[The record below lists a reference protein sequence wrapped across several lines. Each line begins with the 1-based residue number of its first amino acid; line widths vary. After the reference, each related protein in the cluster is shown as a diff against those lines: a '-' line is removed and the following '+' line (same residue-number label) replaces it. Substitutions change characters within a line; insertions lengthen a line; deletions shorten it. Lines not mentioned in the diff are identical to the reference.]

1 MLQEVMFSGFGGQG
15 VLTIAKN
22 LSYTAMLEGKETCW
36 MPTYGPE
43 MRGGTCG
50 CTVSVSDK
58 PVSSPI
64 LEEYTTVVALNQP
77 SLAKYEPKVKEGGL
91 LIWESTNIH
100 NGPTRTDINI
110 VGIPAY
116 EESNK
121 MGNVLMMGMI
131 LLGAYIQ
138 KTGAI
143 SIEGV
148 INALKKTLPER
159 RHNLIPLNEK
169 ALKRGFELAEAIKCC

>member
-1 MLQEVMFSGFGGQG
+1 MLQEIMFSGFGGQG

-22 LSYTAMLEGKETCW
+22 LAYTAMLEGKETCW

-50 CTVSVSDK
+50 CTVSVSDN

-64 LEEYTTVVALNQP
+64 LERYTTVVALNQP
-77 SLAKYEPKVKEGGL
+77 SLDKYESKVKPGGI

-100 NGPTRTDINI
+100 HGPTRKDIKI
-110 VGIPAY
+110 VPIPAY

-121 MGNVLMMGMI
+121 LGNPLIMGMI
-131 LLGAYIQ
+131 LLGAFIQ
-138 KTGAI
+138 KTDAI

-148 INALKKTLPER
+148 IKGLKKTLPPR
-159 RHNLIPLNEK
+159 RHDLIPLNEQ
-169 ALKRGFELAEAIKCC
+169 ALRRGFELAEQIK

>member
-22 LSYTAMLEGKETCW
+22 LAYTAMLNGKEVCW

-50 CTVSVSDK
+50 CTVSVSDNL
-58 PVSSPI
+58 VSSPI
-64 LEEYTTVVALNQP
+64 LEKYDTVIALNQP
-77 SLAKYEPKVKEGGL
+77 SLDKYQPMVKEDGI
-91 LIWESTNIH
+91 LIFESTSIKNV
-100 NGPTRTDINI
+100 PTREDIKI
-110 VGIPAY
+110 VPIPAY
-116 EESNK
+116 EEATK
-121 MGNVLMMGMI
+121 LGNTVIMGMI

-143 SIEGV
+143 TIEGV
-148 INALKKTLPER
+148 IDALRKTLPER

-169 ALKRGFELAEAIKCC
+169 ALKRGFELAAKIK

>member
-22 LSYTAMLEGKETCW
+22 LSYTAMIEGKETCW

-64 LEEYTTVVALNQP
+64 LERYSTVVALNQP
-77 SLAKYEPKVKEGGL
+77 SLDKYESKVKPGGL

-100 NGPTRTDINI
+100 NAPKRTDIKI
-110 VGIPAY
+110 VPIPAY
-116 EESNK
+116 EEANK
-121 MGNVLMMGMI
+121 LGNPLMMGMI
-131 LLGAYIQ
+131 LLGAFIQ
-138 KTGAI
+138 KTDAI

-148 INALKKTLPER
+148 LNALKKTLPER
-159 RHNLIPLNEK
+159 RHNLIPLNKE
-169 ALKRGFELAEAIKCC
+169 ALQKGFELAEAIKCC

>member
-50 CTVSVSDK
+50 CTVSVSSN

-64 LEEYTTVVALNQP
+64 LERYTTVVALNQP
-77 SLAKYEPKVKEGGL
+77 SLDKYEPKVKPGGL

-100 NGPTRTDINI
+100 NAPKRTDIKT
-110 VGIPAY
+110 VAIPAY
-116 EESNK
+116 EEANK
-121 MGNVLMMGMI
+121 LGNPLMMGMI
-131 LLGAYIQ
+131 LLGAFIQ
-138 KTGAI
+138 KTDAI
-143 SIEGV
+143 SIDGV
-148 INALKKTLPER
+148 LNGLKKTLPER
-159 RHNLIPLNEK
+159 RHHLIPLNK
-169 ALKRGFELAEAIKCC
+169 QALQIGFDIAAAIK

>member
-22 LSYTAMLEGKETCW
+22 LAYTAMLEGKETCW

-64 LEEYTTVVALNQP
+64 LEKYTTVVALNQP
-77 SLAKYEPKVKEGGL
+77 SLDKYQPKVKPGGL
-91 LIWESTNIH
+91 IIWESTNIH
-100 NGPTRTDINI
+100 KGPDRTDIKI
-110 VGIPAY
+110 VPIPAY
-116 EESNK
+116 AEADK
-121 MGNVLMMGMI
+121 LGNSLMMGMI

-138 KTGAI
+138 KTEAI
-143 SIEGV
+143 TIKGV
-148 INALKKTLPER
+148 IDALKKTLPER
-159 RHNLIPLNEK
+159 RHNLIPLNEE
-169 ALKRGFELAEAIKCC
+169 ALKRGFELAAAID

>member
-22 LSYTAMLEGKETCW
+22 LAYTAMLEGKETCW

-64 LEEYTTVVALNQP
+64 LERYSTVVVLNQP
-77 SLAKYEPKVKEGGL
+77 SLDKYESKVNPGGI

-100 NGPTRTDINI
+100 NGPKRTDIK
-110 VGIPAY
+110 VVPIPAY

-121 MGNVLMMGMI
+121 LGNPLIMGMI
-131 LLGAYIQ
+131 LLGAFIQ
-138 KTGAI
+138 KTDAI

-148 INALKKTLPER
+148 INGLKKTLPAR
-159 RHNLIPLNEK
+159 RHDLIPLNEQ
-169 ALKRGFELAEAIKCC
+169 ALRRGFELAEQIK

>member
-22 LSYTAMLEGKETCW
+22 LSYTAMIEGKETCW

-50 CTVSVSDK
+50 CTVSVSDN

-64 LEEYTTVVALNQP
+64 LERYSTVVALNQP
-77 SLAKYEPKVKEGGL
+77 SLNKYEPKVKPGGI

-100 NGPTRTDINI
+100 NGPKRTDIKT
-110 VGIPAY
+110 VAIPAY
-116 EESNK
+116 DEANK
-121 MGNVLMMGMI
+121 LGNPLMMGMI
-131 LLGAYIQ
+131 LLGAFIQ

-143 SIEGV
+143 SIDGV
-148 INALKKTLPER
+148 LSGLKKTLPER
-159 RHNLIPLNEK
+159 RHNLIPLNEQ
-169 ALKRGFELAEAIKCC
+169 ALKRGYELAEAIK

>member
-22 LSYTAMLEGKETCW
+22 LAYTAMLNGKEVCW

-50 CTVSVSDK
+50 CTVSVSDNL
-58 PVSSPI
+58 VSSPI
-64 LEEYTTVVALNQP
+64 LEQYDTVVALNQP
-77 SLAKYEPKVKEGGL
+77 SLDKYQSMVKEDGI
-91 LIWESTNIH
+91 LIFESTSIKNV
-100 NGPTRTDINI
+100 PTREDIK
-110 VGIPAY
+110 VVAIPAY
-116 EESNK
+116 DEATK
-121 MGNVLMMGMI
+121 LGNTVIMGMI

-143 SIEGV
+143 TIEGV
-148 INALKKTLPER
+148 IDALKKTLPER

-169 ALKRGFELAEAIKCC
+169 ALKRGFELAAAIK

>member
-50 CTVSVSDK
+50 CTVSVSSN

-64 LEEYTTVVALNQP
+64 LERYTTVVALNQP
-77 SLAKYEPKVKEGGL
+77 SLDKYESKVKPGGF

-100 NGPTRTDINI
+100 NAPKRTDIKT
-110 VGIPAY
+110 VAIPAY
-116 EESNK
+116 EEANK
-121 MGNVLMMGMI
+121 LGNPLMMGMI
-131 LLGAYIQ
+131 LLGAFIQ
-138 KTGAI
+138 KTDAI
-143 SIEGV
+143 SIDGV
-148 INALKKTLPER
+148 LNGLKKTLPER
-159 RHNLIPLNEK
+159 RHHLIPLNK
-169 ALKRGFELAEAIKCC
+169 QALQIGFDLAAAIK

>member
-22 LSYTAMLEGKETCW
+22 LAYTAMLEGKQTCW

-64 LEEYTTVVALNQP
+64 LERYSTVVALNQP
-77 SLAKYEPKVKEGGL
+77 SLDKYESKVNPGGI

-100 NGPTRTDINI
+100 NPPKRKDIKI
-110 VGIPAY
+110 VPIPAY

-121 MGNVLMMGMI
+121 LGNPLIMGMI
-131 LLGAYIQ
+131 LLGAFIQ
-138 KTGAI
+138 KTDSI
-143 SIEGV
+143 SIESV
-148 INALKKTLPER
+148 IKGLKKTLPAR
-159 RHNLIPLNEK
+159 RHDLIPLNEK
-169 ALKRGFELAEAIKCC
+169 ALRRGFELAKKIK

>member
-22 LSYTAMLEGKETCW
+22 LAYTAMLEGKETCW

-64 LEEYTTVVALNQP
+64 LEKYTTVVALNQP
-77 SLAKYEPKVKEGGL
+77 SLDKYQPKVKPGGI

-100 NGPTRTDINI
+100 HGPTRTDIKT
-110 VGIPAY
+110 VAIPAY

-121 MGNVLMMGMI
+121 LGNPLMMGMI

-138 KTGAI
+138 KTEAI
-143 SIEGV
+143 TIQGV
-148 INALKKTLPER
+148 IDALKKTLPER
-159 RHNLIPLNEK
+159 RHNLIPLNEA
-169 ALKRGFELAEAIKCC
+169 ALKRGFDLAAAIR

>member
-22 LSYTAMLEGKETCW
+22 LAYTAMLNGKEVCW

-50 CTVSVSDK
+50 CTVSVSDN

-64 LEEYTTVVALNQP
+64 LERYDTVVALNQP
-77 SLAKYEPKVKEGGL
+77 SLDKYEPMLKEGGV
-91 LIWESTNIH
+91 LIWESTTIKDA
-100 NGPTRTDINI
+100 PKRTDIKI
-110 VGIPAY
+110 VAIPAY
-116 EESNK
+116 EEATK
-121 MGNVLMMGMI
+121 LGNTVIMGMI

-143 SIEGV
+143 TIEGV
-148 INALKKTLPER
+148 IEALKKTLPER

-169 ALKRGFELAEAIKCC
+169 ALKRGFELAEAIA